1 MPCIAPV
8 LKKDSRPS
16 RSSLCPG
23 KAFMSLKEI
32 DILEKDSMSSEVQ
45 FVSCLQKGSITPRK
59 NEP

>member
-1 MPCIAPV
+1 
-8 LKKDSRPS
+8 
-16 RSSLCPG
+16 
-23 KAFMSLKEI
+23 MSLKEI